1 MTRADVDEGRWDAL
15 GEVDLAGEN
24 GGMAFNEA
32 ATALIDSLLALDSAR
47 TLLDDD
53 VARDAHP
60 TPRVPS
66 LTAPVG

>member
-1 MTRADVDEGRWDAL
+1 
-15 GEVDLAGEN
+15 
-24 GGMAFNEA
+24 MAFNEA

-47 TLLDDD
+47 TLLDDG
-53 VARDAHP
+53 ARDAHP